1 MVQQLNRL
9 LGGLRRP
16 VAIVRETT
24 IEPVTQISLFLYL
37 TRLSP
42 CLTSHQLPHLSRRA
56 AGIPKVASASSQIL
70 IMGPLATAISDP
82 TTEKLSPLNLP

>member
-16 VAIVRETT
+16 VAIVRET
-24 IEPVTQISLFLYL
+24 IEPVTHISLVLYL
-37 TRLSP
+37 TRLFP